1 MSNHNLVNIP
11 FSKESSK
18 VYSNSRDLYKIS
30 TLVAI
35 YPFVPNANF
44 LYPLKKCFQIFSGAR
59 EKAHWGKIG

>member
-35 YPFVPNANF
+35 YPSVPNANF
-44 LYPLKKCFQIFSGAR
+44 L
-59 EKAHWGKIG
+59 